1 MRILLAFLTLVI
13 MTLANT
19 VSADAELAALVKG
32 SEVTPPLSGI
42 QVALLERGKVTETF
56 TMGFAQRRD
65 DGIEAL
71 RSDHK
76 IRVASISKLVVAIG
90 AVRLV
95 ERGELA
101 LDSDVS
107 EYLGWQLRN
116 PQFPDT
122 AITLRML
129 LDHTSSV
136 RDGGRY
142 FIAAGQGELKNFFDP
157 ARDYWDQGAHW
168 TDQPYEP
175 PGIYFEYANLNFGVI
190 AEIIE
195 RVSGLRFDQFM
206 EREVVAPLGMSGSFN
221 PCSVP
226 SDQRAAGFRKR
237 ESNGH
242 WDPDGPWYAQVDG
255 DAVNCFYGMNDLED
269 PDQFLSS
276 YQLGSNAS
284 LFSPQ
289 GGFRADA
296 NDLTALLR
304 LLANRGEVNG
314 DPYLKSDSVA
324 MMLAPSWSLNT
335 AGTNG
340 LSAGEAEPGGA
351 IDGLMTSYGLSVHRI
366 DPKAWG
372 FSDAPNLLVG
382 HLGEAY
388 GVLSHALLDPETGN
402 GIATIITGTADDPAK
417 FPGHSPLY
425 RVEEAVLSWWLKRRS
440 NNASSHSNST
450 SNH

>member
-1 MRILLAFLTLVI
+1 MRILRALLLLVM

-19 VSADAELAALVKG
+19 VTADADLLALVKG
-32 SEVTPPLSGI
+32 TEVTPPLSGI
-42 QVALLERGKVTETF
+42 QVALLEQGEVTETF
-56 TMGFAQRRD
+56 TLGFAQRD
-65 DGIEAL
+65 NDGIEAL

-90 AVRLV
+90 VMRLV
-95 ERGELA
+95 ERDQLA

-107 EYLGWQLRN
+107 RYLGWQLRN
-116 PQFPDT
+116 PNFPDT

-157 ARDYWDQGAHW
+157 ATEYWDLGAHW
-168 TDQPYEP
+168 VDQPHKA
-175 PGIYFEYANLNFGVI
+175 PGVYFEYANLNFGVI

-195 RVSGLRFDQFM
+195 RVSGQRFDQFM
-206 EREVVAPLGMSGSFN
+206 EHEVITPLGMSGSFN
-221 PCSVP
+221 PCSL
-226 SDQRAAGFRKR
+226 SNNQRAAGFRKR
-237 ESNGH
+237 DSNDR
-242 WDPDGPWYAQVDG
+242 WNPDGPWYAQVDG
-255 DAVNCFYGMNDLED
+255 AAVSCFYGMNDLHD
-269 PDQFLSS
+269 PDQFLAS
-276 YQLGSNAS
+276 YKLGSNAS

-296 NDLTALLR
+296 GDLTALLR
-304 LLANRGEVNG
+304 LLAKRGVVDG
-314 DPYLKSDSVA
+314 DLYLRPDSVA
-324 MMLAPSWSLNT
+324 MMLAPSWSLNA

-366 DPKAWG
+366 DARAWG
-372 FSDAPNLLVG
+372 FSDAPDLLVG

-417 FPGHSPLY
+417 DPGHSPLY
-425 RVEEAVLSWWLKRRS
+425 RVEEAVLSWWLKKQS
-440 NNASSHSNST
+440 GSALPSSE
-450 SNH
+450 

>member
-1 MRILLAFLTLVI
+1 
-13 MTLANT
+13 
-19 VSADAELAALVKG
+19 
-32 SEVTPPLSGI
+32 
-42 QVALLERGKVTETF
+42 
-56 TMGFAQRRD
+56 
-65 DGIEAL
+65 
-71 RSDHK
+71 
-76 IRVASISKLVVAIG
+76 
-90 AVRLV
+90 
-95 ERGELA
+95 
-101 LDSDVS
+101 
-107 EYLGWQLRN
+107 
-116 PQFPDT
+116 
-122 AITLRML
+122 
-129 LDHTSSV
+129 
-136 RDGGRY
+136 
-142 FIAAGQGELKNFFDP
+142 
-157 ARDYWDQGAHW
+157 
-168 TDQPYEP
+168 
-175 PGIYFEYANLNFGVI
+175 
-190 AEIIE
+190 
-195 RVSGLRFDQFM
+195 
-206 EREVVAPLGMSGSFN
+206 
-221 PCSVP
+221 
-226 SDQRAAGFRKR
+226 
-237 ESNGH
+237 
-242 WDPDGPWYAQVDG
+242 
-255 DAVNCFYGMNDLED
+255 MNDLEN
-269 PDQFLSS
+269 PDQFLSN

-314 DPYLKSDSVA
+314 DPYLRPDSVA